1 MINFFIKNQH
11 CYDYTADQI
20 STSVITYSHL
30 PTAII
35 AALFG
40 SYVLYKSRSLNT
52 FILFLICIF
61 YFIWSF
67 LDLVT
72 WIPWFNFTGPS
83 SVMFSW
89 ASLEIFGLLI
99 FLFSFYFL
107 YVSTKE
113 KDIPFYYKIL
123 GIMSLFPLVYWEITG
138 KILTKY
144 DTFFCEVVENN
155 LVTTYITVIESV
167 VILAVT
173 LFTIFE
179 LNEIKEDSEKRKK
192 IIFSGLSVF
201 LFLIVFSLSGS
212 LADLLNNLG
221 WKDAYNFGVYS
232 LFGMPIFI
240 GFLGYLIVRFK
251 TFSIRLFGAQA
262 LVLGLITLVGSKL
275 FTAEVGANR
284 SITLFTLVTIC
295 FFGYFLIKSV
305 KKEIE
310 TRERIQRLADELEI
324 ASHTLHEAN
333 EGQKNLIHIMNHQI
347 KGYLA
352 VGRNIFAELATGD
365 YGKVTEEAKP
375 LLTKGFDEMTDGV
388 EYVQS
393 VLRGESAKSG
403 TLPFDMKPMDL
414 KPVIEGLI
422 SKQKDVAEKKGLSF
436 ESTVADGKYTIIGDT
451 LQLDEAFK
459 NLFTNAIKYNTPNGS
474 IKVTLSETDGK
485 ILFTIKDTGI
495 GISEEDQKNLF
506 KPGGMGK
513 NSIKYNTDA
522 AGYGLAFVKPV
533 IETHKGGK
541 IWYETEVGKGTTFFV
556 ELPVEPVHV

>member
-1 MINFFIKNQH
+1 MICYLFPETSYFFFSDSVPKLLYYAHIPTIVISLLLGFYVYWKGRDQLLNRIFFAILLMVSMWATVNIITWTNIHSDIVLFFWSFFSLILGLIAILCIYFVYVFLEKKDITPKLKFIFFTLLAPVILLAPTSFNIKGFNITDCDAFKFEWLPFKLYYSFLGVVAMIWILILLIRKYRVSMPDFRKQIILMGVGIESFMFIFFIMIFLAS
-11 CYDYTADQI
+11 YFTQI
-20 STSVITYSHL
+20 
-30 PTAII
+30 
-35 AALFG
+35 G
-40 SYVLYKSRSLNT
+40 VLQDS
-52 FILFLICIF
+52 
-61 YFIWSF
+61 
-67 LDLVT
+67 
-72 WIPWFNFTGPS
+72 
-83 SVMFSW
+83 
-89 ASLEIFGLLI
+89 SLEMYGMFGMVIF
-99 FLFSFYFL
+99 
-107 YVSTKE
+107 
-113 KDIPFYYKIL
+113 
-123 GIMSLFPLVYWEITG
+123 
-138 KILTKY
+138 
-144 DTFFCEVVENN
+144 TFFM
-155 LVTTYITVIESV
+155 TV
-167 VILAVT
+167 
-173 LFTIFE
+173 
-179 LNEIKEDSEKRKK
+179 
-192 IIFSGLSVF
+192 
-201 LFLIVFSLSGS
+201 
-212 LADLLNNLG
+212 
-221 WKDAYNFGVYS
+221 
-232 LFGMPIFI
+232 
-240 GFLGYLIVRFK
+240 LIVRFQ
-251 TFSIRLFGAQA
+251 TFHVRLFGAQA
-262 LVLGLITLVGSKL
+262 LVIGLVILIGSKL
-275 FTAEVGANR
+275 FTAEVGASR
-284 SITLFTLVTIC
+284 TITFVTLGFVS

-365 YGKVTEEAKP
+365 YGQVAEEAKP

-403 TLPFDMKPMDL
+403 TLPFDMKPMNL

-436 ESTVADGKYTIIGDT
+436 ESTVADGKYTIIGDA

-533 IETHKGGK
+533 IEAHKDGK